1 MPLAMDPT
9 FVGDDRRERLEHL
22 VAAYE
27 AVAASGRSRL
37 VVLAA
42 PTGWGKTRIVRELYG
57 RLAMSAPHP
66 YWPPRLDA
74 GEGSWLQARKRV
86 FPPPF
91 DVGED
96 TPIPFLWLGV
106 SCQRD
111 QMGRELA
118 ALQYAEQQFQSHVG
132 PLAAALES
140 TGERWKAR
148 LAAAGAVAGLFG
160 LPDPVNLAMTWHGI
174 ATSGWE
180 VLSAEWRSYRDRN
193 AGTRARRVDTHQGS
207 HAEERGAEMA
217 EQLARLSGR
226 DLPVVLVID
235 DAHWADP
242 GTVRCVGKLLN
253 TPGHVL
259 ILATAWP
266 DQLAIQADEVGT
278 FGHALQPWLD
288 AGRAER
294 HDLDRLADA
303 ALVRLIESVGGGVD
317 SRVVRALCDRADGN
331 PNRLQGLMSLRV
343 VRRALAA
350 GGASLTQEQIDTLP
364 AGDAE
369 IIGAIWRELPEHVR
383 EVLALSTLQGSEFN
397 PDWIPA
403 AAGLLDLTDAE
414 SGLAQA
420 HSPWG
425 WVRSVD
431 AALAAFV
438 EAGLF
443 ERASDE
449 SMTLFLPD
457 ELTRARTA
465 LLRWAADQKR
475 RPDWDTLSAA
485 ARRAVLEAH
494 FLGAE
499 QSLLEIDEDVVDSAH
514 RLLELLAEGE
524 ELARC
529 REVAERGVEW
539 TGGKPELA
547 DLHWTFRGKVA
558 DAMGLQGDYEGALER
573 YRSLLEEH
581 AREHDVDSDAHLELR
596 RGHAW
601 LLMHTGEAETAVA
614 ELGEIVDTLSARHG
628 DHHEGALRARRRRG
642 VALQKADRAREAVAE
657 FDRLLELLAESDA
670 DEGEVL
676 HARTCRADALGYSS
690 RGREAISEL
699 QEVLEAETRRVG
711 RDHPVALHVRNN
723 LGHWLLW
730 KGRTDEARVIF
741 EGLVAD
747 RLSILGPDHP
757 STLASRGNL
766 VSCYENLG
774 DLDRAEPLSRQLL
787 ADKERVLGPH
797 HPMTLVTRSNLA
809 SALREAG
816 RLEEALVEARNLL
829 EGREHT
835 DGPLHPWTLRARLDV
850 ASLLAD
856 TGRTDTALP
865 LFGQVLEELASVLG
879 WDHRITLKACLLYAE
894 ALRDAGRSVEG
905 RTAFDTLVARRA
917 DSLGPTH
924 VDTLRA
930 LVERAAWTVDTAR
943 GAREPEA
950 VRRALDEMEQVV
962 ATHEEVLDRGHPLT
976 RQAQEARERVVDALQ
991 ADGWDEQPPTLRS
1004 APPAPP
1010 V

>member
-1 MPLAMDPT
+1 MALSVDPT
-9 FVGDDRRERLEHL
+9 FVGADRHQRLDRL
-22 VAAYE
+22 VGAYE
-27 AVAASGRSRL
+27 GVAASGRSHL

-57 RLAMSAPHP
+57 RLATSAPHP

-91 DVGED
+91 HVAED

-140 TGERWKAR
+140 TGDRWKAR

-180 VLSAEWRSYRDRN
+180 VLSGEWRSYRNRN

-207 HAEERGAEMA
+207 HTEERGAEMA
-217 EQLARLSGR
+217 EQLARLSGP

-242 GTVRCVGKLLN
+242 GTVRCVGRLLN

-259 ILATAWP
+259 IVATAWP
-266 DQLAIQADEVGT
+266 DQLAIQSGEVGT

-294 HDLDRLADA
+294 HDLDRLPDA
-303 ALVRLIESVGGGVD
+303 ALVRVIESVGSGVD

-343 VRRALAA
+343 VRRALA
-350 GGASLTQEQIDTLP
+350 GGGVSLTQEQIDALP

-369 IIGAIWRELPEHVR
+369 IILAIWRELPEYVR

-403 AAGLLDLTDAE
+403 AAELLDLTDAE
-414 SGLAQA
+414 HGLAQA
-420 HSPWG
+420 QSPWG

-443 ERASDE
+443 ERAADE
-449 SMTLFLPD
+449 SATLFLPD

-465 LLRWAADQKR
+465 LFRWAAAQKR
-475 RPDWDTLSAA
+475 RPDWDALSAA

-499 QSLLEIDEDVVDSAH
+499 QGLLEIDADVADSAH
-514 RLLELLAEGE
+514 RLLEHLEEGE
-524 ELARC
+524 ELARW
-529 REVAERGVEW
+529 REVAQRGVEW
-539 TGGKPELA
+539 TA
-547 DLHWTFRGKVA
+547 DEPDLDALHWTFRSKVA

-573 YRSLLEEH
+573 YREILAEH
-581 AREHDVDSDAHLELR
+581 ARGHDVLGDAHLELR
-596 RGHAW
+596 RGQAW
-601 LLMHTGEAETAVA
+601 LLMHTGRADTAVE
-614 ELGEIVDTLSARHG
+614 ELGEVVATLTERHG
-628 DHHEGALRARRRRG
+628 AHHDAALRARRRRG
-642 VALQKADRAREAVAE
+642 LALLKADRAREAVEE
-657 FDRLLELLAESDA
+657 FDRLLALLAASDA

-676 HARTCRADALGYSS
+676 HARACRADALGYSW
-690 RGREAISEL
+690 RAHEAIAEL
-699 QEVLEAETRRVG
+699 QDVLEAETRRVG
-711 RDHPVALHVRNN
+711 RDHPTTMWVRNN

-730 KGRTDEARVIF
+730 KDRADEARVIF
-741 EGLVAD
+741 EDLVTD

-757 STLASRGNL
+757 GTLTTRGNL
-766 VSCYENLG
+766 ASCLANLG
-774 DLDRAEPLSRQLL
+774 DLERAEALSRQLL

-797 HPMTLVTRSNLA
+797 HPITLVTRSNLTT
-809 SALREAG
+809 ALRDAG
-816 RLEEALVEARNLL
+816 RLDDALVEARLLL
-829 EGREHT
+829 EGRERT
-835 DGPLHPWTLRARLDV
+835 AGPLDPWTLRERLDV
-850 ASLLAD
+850 ANLLAD
-856 TGRTDTALP
+856 TGRTGEAIP
-865 LFGQVLEELASVLG
+865 LFVRLVDDMANVMGWAHRRTLEAVVRFAG
-879 WDHRITLKACLLYAE
+879 
-894 ALRDAGRSVEG
+894 ALRDAGRSAEG
-905 RTAFDTLVARRA
+905 RAAFDTLVARRTETR
-917 DSLGPTH
+917 GPTD

-943 GAREPEA
+943 GENDPEA
-950 VRRALDEMEQVV
+950 LRHALEEMNQVV
-962 ATHEEVLDRGHPLT
+962 TTHEEVLEPGHPLT
-976 RQAQEARERVVDALQ
+976 REAREARDRVGAG
-991 ADGWDEQPPTLRS
+991 A
-1004 APPAPP
+1004 AP
-1010 V
+1010 